1 MAQQG
6 NVSDLLTMLDSPV
19 LAVLED
25 ITAAFRENLNAD
37 RGPVLVNTLVDYYL
51 ETGSQQALHILYT
64 LQEPHDKHLLDKI
77 NEYMS
82 KPTTRLPT
90 LSLLGHVIRRQPSWK
105 HKLSQAPVLLS
116 LLKCLKTDTDV
127 VVLTTGVLVLIT
139 MLPMIPQ
146 SGKQYLHDFFG
157 IFGRLSSWYLKNP
170 GHVAEIYLVHL
181 HASVYAL
188 FHRLYG
194 MYPCNFV
201 SFLRSHYSM
210 KENLETFE
218 EVVKPMM
225 GYVRIHPE
233 LVTGSKDHELDP
245 RRWKRLETHDVV
257 IECAKISLDPAEASY
272 EDGYCSMSQQSCL
285 PSQHRPPNP
294 VASPYIA
301 SQSSFGTST
310 PYSSSRQALSQMSGH
325 LPQILNSQSACLPA
339 EPQQPFPF
347 QVHFWSPS
355 AICGMTT
362 PPTSPGIALDS
373 SHTSS
378 QPYKFFSTPVGKGTP
393 LGTPA
398 TSPPPSCVSDE
409 FVPTSVPP
417 AVAAPPKKEE
427 RTDTGRPSLSR
438 QQNINSV
445 RTLDSHGSKNSVT
458 LSDLPSILGD
468 LEASFEDSVE
478 KDREEDAIS
487 KEIFEI
493 TTGDVEPVV
502 PRGGFDSP
510 FYHSNESLSSSKKS
524 QLSAPGAQGQSQNSE
539 ALASSLLDPS
549 GSEGVRDTPKQ
560 TFTPIDRPSRDPD
573 ENTSGHRDD
582 RGSLEPGILA
592 PSPCKI
598 PARQRMGFGSS
609 PSPDYEHLFEMA
621 MPKTAYLFVSKKT
634 EELLKKAKGGA
645 NEDGALSTSP
655 LEVLD
660 RLIQYGADAHS
671 KELNKLPLPS
681 KSADWT
687 HFGGSPPS
695 DEIHTLRNQL
705 HLLHNQLLY
714 ERFKRQQHALRNR
727 RLLRKVI
734 KAAALEEHNAAM
746 KDQLRLQEKDIQ
758 ALKLSLQK
766 EQAKNRTFQEEHD
779 RVVSQ
784 LHNQIRQL
792 QHEREEYYNQNQEL
806 KTRLE
811 ECHSTIADLR
821 LDLKKASHKVCHTEL
836 LLSQVSQ
843 KLSNSESV
851 QQQMEFLNRQLLV
864 LGEVN
869 ELYLE
874 QLQHKHTDTT
884 KEVEIKQTA
893 FRKEL
898 ERAKSCVQ
906 QQSQQL
912 EASQRRIV
920 ELESQLTKRDHLLL
934 EQKKYLE
941 DVKLKARDQLQAV
954 ESRYEGQKKISQ
966 AFEMKILKLYGQLE
980 NYRLLKNADDK
991 KTEPA
996 DSTEERLA
1004 GGNDSG
1010 GPNAVAGRVGETADQ
1025 NGETKPPS
1033 PRGSRSNSSDVPAPE
1048 KPPSGPRA
1056 GQFSNRWEVS
1066 ALLEAPPSSGGGSG
1080 GQLTVGSFPS
1090 SESFLGMKA
1099 RELFRHKSE
1108 SQCEEDGAA
1117 ISGLCDTLKTELCKE
1132 FRPDAK
1138 ALPSPEDPVS
1148 PSRRNQEGTVGQLHI
1163 MDYNESH
1170 HGPS

>member
-1 MAQQG
+1 MAQQV
-6 NVSDLLTMLDSPV
+6 NVGDLLSMLDSPV
-19 LAVLED
+19 LVVLED
-25 ITAAFRENLNAD
+25 ITAALRENLNSD
-37 RGPVLVNTLVDYYL
+37 RGPVLVNALVDYYL
-51 ETGSQQALHILYT
+51 ETSSQQALHILST

-82 KPTTRLPT
+82 KPTTRLST

-127 VVLTTGVLVLIT
+127 VVLITGVLVFIT

-146 SGKQYLHDFFG
+146 SGKQHLHDFFG
-157 IFGRLSSWYLKNP
+157 IFGRFSSWCLKNP

-181 HASVYAL
+181 RASVYAL

-225 GYVRIHPE
+225 KHVRIHPE

-272 EDGYCSMSQQSCL
+272 EDGYCSVSQQACARL
-285 PSQHRPPNP
+285 QCRPVDPG
-294 VASPYIA
+294 ASPYVTPHN
-301 SQSSFGTST
+301 SFGTST
-310 PYSSSRQALSQMSGH
+310 STPYSVSSRLSQVSGQ
-325 LPQILNSQSACLPA
+325 LPQILNSQSLCLST
-339 EPQQPFPF
+339 EPQQ
-347 QVHFWSPS
+347 VMFWSPS
-355 AICGMTT
+355 AVCGMTT
-362 PPTSPGIALDS
+362 PPTSPGIALES
-373 SHTSS
+373 SQTSS
-378 QPYKFFSTPVGKGTP
+378 QPYSRFFSTPVGKGTP

-398 TSPPPSCVSDE
+398 TSPPPSCISDE
-409 FVPTSVPP
+409 FVPVSGPS
-417 AVAAPPKKEE
+417 VAAAAALPKKE
-427 RTDTGRPSLSR
+427 DKPDLGRPSLSR
-438 QQNINSV
+438 QQNVINVKS
-445 RTLDSHGSKNSVT
+445 LDSQGSKSSVT
-458 LSDLPSILGD
+458 LSDLPGILGD
-468 LEASFEDSVE
+468 LEASLEDSCE

-487 KEIFEI
+487 KEISEI
-493 TTGDVEPVV
+493 TTADAEPVV

-510 FYHSNESLSSSKKS
+510 FYHSTESLSGSQKKS
-524 QLSAPGAQGQSQNSE
+524 QLVALSAQGQVLNSE
-539 ALASSLLDPS
+539 SSAMTFLEQS
-549 GSEGVRDTPKQ
+549 GLESTREMPKQ
-560 TFTPIDRPSRDPD
+560 AFTPIDRPFQDSEANPVGNRDGQAST
-573 ENTSGHRDD
+573 ET
-582 RGSLEPGILA
+582 GIVT
-592 PSPCKI
+592 PNPCKV
-598 PARQRMGFGSS
+598 PARRRMGFGNET
-609 PSPDYEHLFEMA
+609 PPHYEHLFEVA
-621 MPKTAYLFVSKKT
+621 LPKTACLFISQKT
-634 EELLKKAKGGA
+634 KELLRGAKGSQD
-645 NEDGALSTSP
+645 EDGSSSISP

-660 RLIQYGADAHS
+660 KLIQHGADAHS

-758 ALKLSLQK
+758 SLKLSLQK
-766 EQAKNRTFQEEHD
+766 EQARSRTFQEEHD
-779 RVVSQ
+779 SAVAQ
-784 LHNQIRQL
+784 LHSQIRQL
-792 QHEREEYYNQNQEL
+792 QHEREEYYNQSQEL
-806 KTRLE
+806 KTKLDD
-811 ECHSTIADLR
+811 CYSMIADLR
-821 LDLKKASHKVCHTEL
+821 SELKKASNKVCHTEL

-874 QLQHKHTDTT
+874 QLQHKHADTT
-884 KEVEIKQTA
+884 KEVEIMQTA

-898 ERAKSCVQ
+898 EKAKCCVQ

-912 EASQRRIV
+912 EASQKRIA
-920 ELESQLTKRDHLLL
+920 ELESQLSKRDHLLL

-941 DVKLKARDQLQAV
+941 DVKVQARGQLQAV
-954 ESRYEGQKKISQ
+954 ESRYKAQKRITQ
-966 AFEMKILKLYGQLE
+966 AFELEILDLYGRLE
-980 NYRLLKNADDK
+980 NDRLPKNLKVDK
-991 KTEPA
+991 MEA
-996 DSTEERLA
+996 AEMAEERLVGA
-1004 GGNDSG
+1004 NEANADS
-1010 GPNAVAGRVGETADQ
+1010 VAGRSEEVAR
-1025 NGETKPPS
+1025 NGETKPPPS
-1033 PRGSRSNSSDVPAPE
+1033 SHGSSSGGSSSSNSQVSTPE
-1048 KPPSGPRA
+1048 KPPSQRA
-1056 GQFSNRWEVS
+1056 GPFNSHWEASV
-1066 ALLEAPPSSGGGSG
+1066 LLEPSPSGGPLMVGSLPSSD
-1080 GQLTVGSFPS
+1080 
-1090 SESFLGMKA
+1090 SFLGMKA
-1099 RELFRHKSE
+1099 RELFRNKSE
-1108 SQCEEDGAA
+1108 SQCDEDGVALN
-1117 ISGLCDTLKTELCKE
+1117 SLCDTVKAELCK
-1132 FRPDAK
+1132 D
-1138 ALPSPEDPVS
+1138 
-1148 PSRRNQEGTVGQLHI
+1148 PSREAKGPPSLGDSAPPPRNQESSVGPLHI

-1170 HGPS
+1170 HSHG